1 MTLAHSMRLSGGLAL
16 VMAVA
21 VGCEDWTRLPDE
33 QTTAAPTQ
41 GTTAQAATA
50 QATTNAAAA
59 TATAAAS
66 APAPSGS
73 LGVTG
78 AGGGFLW
85 KPVAESNGKLVVLL
99 PSQYTGSISTC
110 FIASPSGSVIEQG
123 SYGGVHNGGRVHF
136 RFSQSGSYYGSGIY
150 VVADLEDGTTVNWYI
165 PDGGSRTE
173 Y

>member
-1 MTLAHSMRLSGGLAL
+1 VRG
-16 VMAVA
+16 
-21 VGCEDWTRLPDE
+21 
-33 QTTAAPTQ
+33 PT
-41 GTTAQAATA
+41 
-50 QATTNAAAA
+50 
-59 TATAAAS
+59 AS

-85 KPVAESNGKLVVLL
+85 KPVSESSGDLVVLI
-99 PSQYTGSISTC
+99 PSQYTGSISTV
-110 FIASPSGSVIEQG
+110 FIARSNGTVVEQG

>member
-1 MTLAHSMRLSGGLAL
+1 MAMMTAMKRAGWLG
-16 VMAVA
+16 AVVA
-21 VGCEDWTRLPDE
+21 AMVGCEDWTRLEVTPD
-33 QTTAAPTQ
+33 QTSTTAATQ
-41 GTTAQAATA
+41 AV
-50 QATTNAAAA
+50 ATTNATAAA
-59 TATAAAS
+59 TTAATTATTAD
-66 APAPSGS
+66 APTPSGS

-110 FIASPSGSVIEQG
+110 FIASRSGNVIEQG
-123 SYGGVHNGGRVHF
+123 ANGGVHNGGRVHF

-150 VVADLEDGTTVNWYI
+150 VVADLDDGTTVNWYI
-165 PDGGSRTE
+165 ADGGSRTE